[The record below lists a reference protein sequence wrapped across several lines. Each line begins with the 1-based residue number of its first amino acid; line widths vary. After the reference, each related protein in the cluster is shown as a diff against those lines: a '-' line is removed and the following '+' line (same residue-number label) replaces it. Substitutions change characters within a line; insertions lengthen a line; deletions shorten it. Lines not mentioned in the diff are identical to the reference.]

1 MTNAHDQIP
10 VPSTLKPQ
18 EENVGLKVFKP
29 PKLHHTFSVDGADR
43 CIHISFV
50 KPENAWISDD
60 KGNIIFTNS
69 KGDNLHHVKRI
80 SRNRGIHTVNSDSEL
95 IYIDSENNI
104 KKLLKDKKTTMIFL
118 ANNSSRRLLCI
129 YWSEPTDSLLV
140 GMGHKPQMYQKREPN
155 MEGSQE
161 LKIYKKSDGL
171 VCNNVT
177 RYNKTGEKIQTIQYD
192 KTGQEMYRH
201 PLYITENNNG
211 DVVVSDNKEAVVVTD
226 SGGNYRF
233 TYTGHPSGSELSA
246 RGVCTDSL
254 SNILIVDTKTKTVH
268 MINQNGHFLGYLL
281 KDSQEI
287 ENISCL
293 CYDGTAS
300 RLWVGSRTNNNV
312 TVYRHI
318 DQPDALTG
326 KSVRCCFS
334 IT

>member
-1 MTNAHDQIP
+1 M
-10 VPSTLKPQ
+10 VSLK
-18 EENVGLKVFKP
+18 EFKP

-60 KGNIIFTNS
+60 KDNIIFTNS
-69 KGDNLHHVKRI
+69 KGDNLHHVKHK
-80 SRNRGIHTVNSDSEL
+80 SRNHGIHTVNSDSEL
-95 IYIDSENNI
+95 IYIDNENNI
-104 KKLLKDKKTTMIFL
+104 RKLLKDKKATMIYL
-118 ANNSSRRLLCI
+118 ANNSKWRLLCI
-129 YWSEPTDSLLV
+129 YWSETTDSLLV
-140 GMGHKPQMYQKREPN
+140 GMSHKPQMYQKREPN
-155 MEGSQE
+155 IEGSQE

-177 RYNKTGEKIQTIQYD
+177 RLNKTGEEIQTIQYD
-192 KTGQEMYRH
+192 NRGQEMYRQ

-211 DVVVSDNKEAVVVTD
+211 DVVVSDNEEAIVVTD

-233 TYTGHPSGSELSA
+233 TYTGHPPGSELSP

-268 MINQNGHFLGYLL
+268 MINQHGQFLGYLL
-281 KDSQEI
+281 KKSKEI
-287 ENISCL
+287 ESVSCL
-293 CYDGTAS
+293 CYDVTAS
-300 RLWVGSRTNNNV
+300 RLWVGSWTNNKV

-326 KSVRCCFS
+326 KSVRIGSVLLSF
-334 IT
+334 

>member
-1 MTNAHDQIP
+1 MYTH
-10 VPSTLKPQ
+10 
-18 EENVGLKVFKP
+18 F
-29 PKLHHTFSVDGADR
+29 
-43 CIHISFV
+43 FV

-60 KGNIIFTNS
+60 KDNIIFTNS

-80 SRNRGIHTVNSDSEL
+80 SRNHGIHTVNSDSEL
-95 IYIDSENNI
+95 IYIDNENNI
-104 KKLLKDKKTTMIFL
+104 KKLLKDKKATMIFL
-118 ANNSSRRLLCI
+118 QNNSTMRPLCI
-129 YWSEPTDSLLV
+129 YWSETTDSLLV
-140 GMGHKPQMYQKREPN
+140 GMSHSPLRYQKREPN

-171 VCNNVT
+171 ACNNVT

-318 DQPDALTG
+318 DQPDALTDETQ
-326 KSVRCCFS
+326 SCLYEDTLASCSRTNPTF
-334 IT
+334 